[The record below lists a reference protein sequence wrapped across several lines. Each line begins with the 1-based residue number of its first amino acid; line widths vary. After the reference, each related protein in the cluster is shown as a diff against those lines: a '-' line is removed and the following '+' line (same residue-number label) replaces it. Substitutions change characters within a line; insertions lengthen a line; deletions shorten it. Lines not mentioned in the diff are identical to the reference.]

1 MELKEM
7 ITRRKSTRNLTGEP
21 VAAATLEEIRTFM
34 GQMKPLFPEIRF
46 RAEIVD
52 AADVRCM
59 QPWKTPHFIA
69 IYTEDSRE
77 ARMSAGFLFQQMDL
91 YLQSLGLGCCWV
103 GLGRPRKESEAAK
116 AAGLTFTILMPF
128 GHGETQVWRDD
139 LSQFSR
145 KPLSEISDQPD
156 PRLEPARLAPS
167 ATNSQPWYFVHQGEN
182 LHVYQVVPPA
192 MKRLT
197 IGRMNQIDMGIVLC
211 HLWLT
216 AQTEFRFHVRTD
228 APDIKGYEYMGTI
241 PAK

>member
-7 ITRRKSTRNLTGEP
+7 ITRRKSTRNLTSEP
-21 VAAATLEEIRTFM
+21 VAAATLEAIEAFM
-34 GQMKPLFPEIRF
+34 GQMKPLFPEIRYH
-46 RAEIVD
+46 AEIVD

-77 ARMSAGFLFQQMDL
+77 ARINAGFLFQQMDL

-103 GLGRPRKESEAAK
+103 GLGKPRKESETAK

-139 LSQFSR
+139 LSQFNR
-145 KPLSEISDQPD
+145 KPLPEICDQPD

-167 ATNSQPWYFVHQGEN
+167 ATNSQPWYFAHQGEE

-192 MKRLT
+192 IKRLT

-216 AQTEFRFHVRTD
+216 AQTDFCFNLRTD
-228 APDIKGYEYMGTI
+228 APEIKGYEYVGTI